1 MVGHSLG
8 AHLCGYAG
16 DYLKRRWRLTV
27 GRITGLD
34 PAEPHFEWAHPVTRL
49 DEGDAYFV
57 DVIHTDSNPMLS
69 FGLGMH
75 QVGGESTVYSVNTPR
90 KRKRS
95 MISVQSFVYFRKI

>member
-75 QVGGESTVYSVNTPR
+75 QVGGG
-90 KRKRS
+90 
-95 MISVQSFVYFRKI
+95 IDSVQCKHFQEKEKEA

>member
-75 QVGGESTVYSVNTPR
+75 QVAESRKKLFILLKEMWYNTS
-90 KRKRS
+90 KYK
-95 MISVQSFVYFRKI
+95 QN